1 MHQYLAFH
9 ENVGQAGRQW
19 TVLAPNQEADNSG
32 HESEKTKSQQK
43 YLT

>member
-19 TVLAPNQEADNSG
+19 TVLAPNQEPIIQVMNQRKPN
-32 HESEKTKSQQK
+32 HTKNI
-43 YLT
+43 